1 METMYVMYILAA
13 IALLI
18 IFMGIRVVP
27 QSEEHVVERFGKYR
41 KTLSAGVNLIIP
53 FVDRIKHKIFVLE
66 RQLPKQQ
73 VSIITKDNVE
83 VDVETVV
90 FYRVVDPAKSVYRID
105 NIDSA
110 IATTTESI
118 IRSAGGKLELD
129 DLQTSRD
136 EMSDEILQKLDRAA
150 DEWGVDITRTE
161 ITDVIVDAITK
172 NAQRQQLNAE
182 RDRRA
187 TVAKAEGERQRVQLE
202 ADAELYQ
209 AQKQA
214 EAERVKA
221 DAQAYAVE
229 VVAKAIKDNGQ
240 EAVQF
245 DIAKRQVEAMSVM
258 GSSLSA
264 KTIIVPTD
272 ATKSLGGLAAAI
284 ETMTGI
290 KS

>member
-1 METMYVMYILAA
+1 METMYMMYILAA

-105 NIDSA
+105 NIGSA

-258 GSSLSA
+258 GSSTNA

-272 ATKSLGGLAAAI
+272 ATKSLGGLATAI

>member
-1 METMYVMYILAA
+1 
-13 IALLI
+13 
-18 IFMGIRVVP
+18 MGIRVVP

-83 VDVETVV
+83 VNVETVV

-161 ITDVIVDAITK
+161 ITDVIVDEITK
-172 NAQRQQLNAE
+172 KAQRQQLNAE

-214 EAERVKA
+214 EAERIKA